1 MLIVKGRAVRLHMA
15 EGGPMVR
22 PRGAMMHDPNG
33 RAWPSCSVLIGP
45 FTAGKRAATPKEY
58 EGTPKEYLGRT
69 YSPHVGSVDLPPKS
83 LDAWQEI
90 GLVTRIDYVRTGRKN
105 PGGYRHVFNKPRGA
119 LWVVFL
125 IKGKGKAVL
134 RRHGRFY
141 RLDMNKGCLLTDQ
154 GFVYP

>member
-33 RAWPSCSVLIGP
+33 RAWPACSVLIGP

-58 EGTPKEYLGRT
+58 KGTPREYLGKT
-69 YSPHVGSVDLPPKS
+69 YSPHVGSVDLPPKD
-83 LDAWQEI
+83 LADWITI
-90 GLVTRIDYVRTGRKN
+90 GDVTRIDYVRTGRKN
-105 PGGYRHVFNKPRGA
+105 PGGYKHTFNAPHGVSWFVFA
-119 LWVVFL
+119 L
-125 IKGKGKAVL
+125 KGKGRAVL

-141 RLDMNKGCLLTDQ
+141 RLDMSHGCHLDDR
-154 GFVYP
+154 GFVWP